1 MTLSGSAAQCDSHGD
16 EARNTTDSINTRLKN
31 VPEHILFRSKHM
43 FSRWIGASI
52 GSRLRSILGQIVP
65 DKVRLVQNAHEVLI
79 FQLDTLSIRG
89 SNGGARH
96 QQGRNDHQDLQ
107 PGEKRPGTPGR
118 STRVRE
124 DRVQEIG
131 FGSRKGTK
139 KTLK

>member
-52 GSRLRSILGQIVP
+52 GSRSRSILGQIVP

-89 SNGGARH
+89 SNARAHH
-96 QQGRNDHQDLQ
+96 QQRRDCLKDDKVIC
-107 PGEKRPGTPGR
+107 PDPSRPVLSDGLLTARPIRLSGLR
-118 STRVRE
+118 STPDLLQR
-124 DRVQEIG
+124 
-131 FGSRKGTK
+131 
-139 KTLK
+139 